1 VENLILYNW
10 PKIVSK
16 SDGRVSK
23 MLEILSHL
31 TFKLLPVNEEDFR
44 FNISQENW
52 SGDSFLL
59 NPSKIFIHRHQF
71 KSREIAEYVALAS
84 LRSYAEYKA
93 TRKTTLSLIEC
104 PVEQVQIKDN
114 RLLSFC
120 NNQIYFCWEEVH

>member
-1 VENLILYNW
+1 MENLILYNW

-16 SDGRVSK
+16 SNGRVSK

-44 FNISQENW
+44 FKVSQENW

-93 TRKTTLSLIEC
+93 TRKTTLSLIQC

-114 RLLSFC
+114 RLLSFW
-120 NNQIYFCWEEVH
+120 NNEIYFCWEEVH

>member
-1 VENLILYNW
+1 MENLILYNW

-16 SDGRVSK
+16 SNGRVSK

>member
-1 VENLILYNW
+1 MENLILYNW

-44 FNISQENW
+44 FKVSQENW

-71 KSREIAEYVALAS
+71 KSREIAEYVALAA

-93 TRKTTLSLIEC
+93 TRKTTLSLIQC

-114 RLLSFC
+114 RLLSFW
-120 NNQIYFCWEEVH
+120 NNEIYFCWEEVH

>member
-1 VENLILYNW
+1 MENLILYNW
-10 PKIVSK
+10 PKIVSN
-16 SDGRVSK
+16 SNGRVSK

-31 TFKLLPVNEEDFR
+31 TFRLLPENEEDFR
-44 FNISQENW
+44 YQISQQDW

-104 PVEQVQIKDN
+104 PVAQVQIKAN
-114 RLLSFC
+114 RLLSFW
-120 NNQIYFCWEEVH
+120 NNQIYFCSEEVQ

>member
-1 VENLILYNW
+1 MENLILYNW
-10 PKIVSK
+10 PKIVSN
-16 SDGRVSK
+16 SNGRVSK

>member
-1 VENLILYNW
+1 MENLILYNW

-31 TFKLLPVNEEDFR
+31 TFRLLPVNEEDFR

-93 TRKTTLSLIEC
+93 TRKTTLNLIEC

-114 RLLSFC
+114 RLLSFW
-120 NNQIYFCWEEVH
+120 NNEIYFCWEEVH

>member
-1 VENLILYNW
+1 MENLILYNW
-10 PKIVSK
+10 PKIVSN
-16 SDGRVSK
+16 SNGRVSK

-31 TFKLLPVNEEDFR
+31 TFRLLPENEEDFR
-44 FNISQENW
+44 YQISRQDW

-71 KSREIAEYVALAS
+71 KHREIAEYVALAS

-93 TRKTTLSLIEC
+93 TRKTTLNLIEC

-114 RLLSFC
+114 RLLSFW
-120 NNQIYFCWEEVH
+120 NNEIYFCWEEVH

>member
-1 VENLILYNW
+1 MENLILYNW

-93 TRKTTLSLIEC
+93 TRKTTLSLIQC

>member
-1 VENLILYNW
+1 MENLILYNW
-10 PKIVSK
+10 PKIVSN
-16 SDGRVSK
+16 SNGRVSK

-31 TFKLLPVNEEDFR
+31 TFRLLPENEEDFR
-44 FNISQENW
+44 YQISRQDW

-93 TRKTTLSLIEC
+93 TRKNFS
-104 PVEQVQIKDN
+104 Q
-114 RLLSFC
+114 
-120 NNQIYFCWEEVH
+120 

>member
-1 VENLILYNW
+1 MENLILYNW
-10 PKIVSK
+10 PKIVSN
-16 SDGRVSK
+16 SNGRVSK

-31 TFKLLPVNEEDFR
+31 TFRLLPENEEDFR
-44 FNISQENW
+44 YQISQQDW

-84 LRSYAEYKA
+84 LRSYAKYKA

-114 RLLSFC
+114 RLLTFW

>member
-1 VENLILYNW
+1 MENLILYNW

-71 KSREIAEYVALAS
+71 KSRELAEYVALAS

>member
-1 VENLILYNW
+1 MENLILYNW

-120 NNQIYFCWEEVH
+120 NKQIYFCWEEVH

>member
-1 VENLILYNW
+1 MENLILYNW
-10 PKIVSK
+10 PKIVSN
-16 SDGRVSK
+16 SNGRVSK

-31 TFKLLPVNEEDFR
+31 TFRLLPENEEDFR
-44 FNISQENW
+44 YQISQQDW

-84 LRSYAEYKA
+84 LRSYPEYKA

>member
-1 VENLILYNW
+1 MENLILYNW

-16 SDGRVSK
+16 SVGRVSK

-31 TFKLLPVNEEDFR
+31 TFKLLPVNEEDLR

-84 LRSYAEYKA
+84 LRSYAEYKD
-93 TRKTTLSLIEC
+93 TRNTTLSLLEC

>member
-1 VENLILYNW
+1 MENLILYNW

-104 PVEQVQIKDN
+104 PVEKVQIKDN

>member
-1 VENLILYNW
+1 MENLILYNW
-10 PKIVSK
+10 PKIVSN
-16 SDGRVSK
+16 SNGRVSK

-31 TFKLLPVNEEDFR
+31 TFRLLPENEEDFR
-44 FNISQENW
+44 YQISQQDW

-84 LRSYAEYKA
+84 LRSYDEYKA

-114 RLLSFC
+114 RLLSFW
-120 NNQIYFCWEEVH
+120 NNEIYFCWEEVH

>member
-1 VENLILYNW
+1 MENLILYNW

>member
-1 VENLILYNW
+1 MENLILYNW

-84 LRSYAEYKA
+84 LRSYAEYKS

>member
-1 VENLILYNW
+1 MENLILYNW

-44 FNISQENW
+44 FKVSQENW

-59 NPSKIFIHRHQF
+59 NPSKIFIHRHQI

-93 TRKTTLSLIEC
+93 TRKTTLSLIQC

-114 RLLSFC
+114 RLLSFW
-120 NNQIYFCWEEVH
+120 NNEIYFCWEEVH

>member
-1 VENLILYNW
+1 MENLILYNW

-84 LRSYAEYKA
+84 IRSYAEYKA

>member
-1 VENLILYNW
+1 MENLILYNW

-59 NPSKIFIHRHQF
+59 NTSKIFIHRHQF